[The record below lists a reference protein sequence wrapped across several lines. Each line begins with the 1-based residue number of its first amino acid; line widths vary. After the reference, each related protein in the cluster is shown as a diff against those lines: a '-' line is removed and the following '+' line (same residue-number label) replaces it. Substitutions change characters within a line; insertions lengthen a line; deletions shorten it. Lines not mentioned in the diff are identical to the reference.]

1 MRRLLAFAILCLPA
15 IAFAQSPKGKSLR
28 FKVDLGGMNIG
39 QFAALDMPTH
49 SISLQGDNVLIVPK
63 TNAHDPRPIVLKGGK
78 IGSMMM
84 RILKPREGEQMS
96 VGIAVVP
103 IGAGPGR
110 RCRFTLDHA
119 FLKKLAMDSITLRPS
134 ELPEFTCSDK

>member
-1 MRRLLAFAILCLPA
+1 VRRLLVATLLCLPA
-15 IAFAQSPKGKSLR
+15 FAFAQNAGKKSLR

-39 QFAALDMPTH
+39 QFAGLEMPTH
-49 SISLQGDNVLIVPK
+49 VISMQGDNVLIVPK
-63 TNAHDPRPIVLKGGK
+63 TNAQDPRPIKLTGGK

-84 RILKPREGEQMS
+84 RILKPREGEQMT

-110 RCRFTLDHA
+110 RCSFTLDHA

-134 ELPEFTCSDK
+134 ELPKFTCSEK